1 MTQPKHWTPERIQT
15 FLRAF
20 FGTGNDAWPD
30 MSLDYPHKERTE
42 PFVKVLLN
50 GGDAPI
56 VLPRWD
62 ADSQQFAMYAIA
74 RDQTDV
80 TKTAEL
86 IEAFA
91 GPTYIYCDMER
102 GGLRPAR
109 LNPDDPVERA
119 ILDFA
124 GERVTFR
131 LTTAQPARY
140 RQSLTDA
147 LLLMQKT
154 YTHRPP
160 RLWRVVKPIGRLI
173 AEFDAALAAGG
184 EAASKD
190 LLEQLAAAGGLT
202 ATNLAH
208 LRLKRLDRLGVSNKV
223 LAFPSLPDIVHQ
235 DPPAAVKASIL
246 NAVYT
251 VALEEPLATRD
262 LDAAKEGLIAHGR
275 VVPALLSGDPR
286 PYGPQAMTVVLLA
299 AVILGDVTVAR
310 RALAAVEELEQTPQ
324 ISALVLSEAESLAAK
339 PVPDAED
346 EASSQASPAA
356 DTGMPTES
364 WPELFAALAE
374 GSPAGKQA
382 LEDEAWSLW
391 PSPAQNDDVLA
402 EFLDGLSDGAA
413 GELWRAVGSFLD
425 AVGYD
430 EPAPKSAHAFIRNA
444 VAFSRYGPGDLAV
457 LQALMDIALR
467 ASPATDTYGEIL
479 KDVSAECSR
488 WIAPERASAALDF
501 VDRLFLA
508 ACPDTDARERLSVD
522 LLAPLSVHRH
532 RLAAADL
539 TFAQRLTHELGLEGL
554 DWAVPAEEGVQ
565 DDPLASMPSS
575 TLLLYSLDEAVLT
588 RCQEELQKIAP
599 AVKVTTAYDHVGTPQ
614 LREKARRAEVVVLA
628 TRCAKHAATGFI
640 TRHAGNDVPIE
651 YANGSGSASLLRAA
665 ERGLRRTLADGV

>member
-1 MTQPKHWTPERIQT
+1 MTKPKHWTPERIQT

-30 MSLDYPHKERTE
+30 MRPDYPHKERTE

-50 GGDAPI
+50 DGDAPI
-56 VLPRWD
+56 VLPRWN

-74 RDQTDV
+74 RDQADV

-160 RLWRVVKPIGRLI
+160 RLWRVLKPIGRLI

-190 LLEQLAAAGGLT
+190 LLEQLTAAGGLT

-208 LRLKRLDRLGVSNKV
+208 LRLKRLDRLGVSKKI
-223 LAFPSLPDIVHQ
+223 LEFPGLLDIARQ
-235 DPPAAVKASIL
+235 DPPTAVKAAIL

-251 VALEEPLATRD
+251 VALEEPLSTRN
-262 LDAAKEGLIAHGR
+262 LDIAKERLVAHGR
-275 VVPALLSGDPR
+275 VVPELIGGDPR
-286 PYGPQAMTVVLLA
+286 SYGPQAMMVLLLA
-299 AVILGDVTVAR
+299 SVILGDATAAR
-310 RALAAVEELEQTPQ
+310 RVLAAVEELDQTSQ
-324 ISALVLSEAESLAAK
+324 IAPSVLSEAEGLAAE
-339 PVPDAED
+339 PVPEEESVESAAHAP
-346 EASSQASPAA
+346 ASAGA
-356 DTGMPTES
+356 DVPIGS
-364 WPELFAALAE
+364 WLALFSAIAE
-374 GSPAGKQA
+374 GNPAGKQA
-382 LEDEAWSLW
+382 LDNEAWTLW
-391 PSPAQNDDVLA
+391 PSPAETDDVLA
-402 EFLDGLSDGAA
+402 GFLDGLSDGAA

-430 EPAPKSAHAFIRNA
+430 EPAPKCAHAFIRNA
-444 VAFSRYGPGDLAV
+444 VLFDRYSPGDLAV
-457 LQALMDIALR
+457 LQALVDIALR
-467 ASPATDTYGEIL
+467 AGPHADTYAEIL
-479 KDVSAECSR
+479 NDIGSEANR
-488 WIAPERASAALDF
+488 WVAPERASAALDI

-508 ACPDTDARERLSVD
+508 ACPDEQARTSLCAQLLGPLSGHSRRLSE
-522 LLAPLSVHRH
+522 
-532 RLAAADL
+532 ADL
-539 TFAQRLTHELGLEGL
+539 SFARRLSNELGV
-554 DWAVPAEEGVQ
+554 DFSWDAPVDDVVQ
-565 DDPLASMPSS
+565 DRSS
-575 TLLLYSLDEAVLT
+575 IGFPPATLLLYSLDEAVLT
-588 RCQEELQKIAP
+588 RCQEELKRLAP
-599 AVKVTTAYDHVGTPQ
+599 AVKVLTAYDHVGTPQ
-614 LREKARRAEVVVLA
+614 LRQKARTADVIVLA

-640 TRHAGNDVPIE
+640 GQHAVTEYIG

-665 ERGLRRTLADGV
+665 VDELRSAAASSS